1 MKKIVAVYLR
11 VSTTDQDCALQRA
24 ELKFRIS
31 EFEEMGFE
39 IQFFEDKFTGKT
51 LKRPEWSKVDAL
63 LKAGQLHAI
72 LVWRLDRLGRTASGL
87 TALFDELRARMVN
100 LVSQRDGIDLS
111 TPAGR
116 MLAGVLASVAQYET
130 EVRCERQIAGI
141 AAAKAEGKKLGG
153 SKKGRVTR
161 RVAQKKASIVALFL
175 DGHSKLSIAK
185 SLEVNRETVG
195 KVISDYVAA
204 TNREKR
210 EVAAAQRSLERL
222 RIAEGEVDPE
232 SAELLQS

>member
-11 VSTTDQDCALQRA
+11 VSSDDQDCALQRT
-24 ELKFRIS
+24 ELKFRIA
-31 EFEEMGFE
+31 EFEEQGFE

-51 LKRPEWSKVDAL
+51 LKRPEWNKVDKL
-63 LKAGQLHAI
+63 LKAGQLAAV

-130 EVRCERQIAGI
+130 EVRCERQLAGI
-141 AAAKAEGKKLGG
+141 AAAKSGGRTWGG
-153 SKKGRVTR
+153 SKKGRMSR
-161 RVAQKKASIVALFL
+161 RVRQQKTAVIALHN
-175 DGHSKLSIAK
+175 DGHSNLAIA
-185 SLEVNRETVG
+185 SALGLNRETVG
-195 KVISDYVAA
+195 KIVA
-204 TNREKR
+204 RHR
-210 EVAAAQRSLERL
+210 Q
-222 RIAEGEVDPE
+222 EVDRP
-232 SAELLQS
+232 SPKVLQS